1 MADVMIEAV
10 RLTKRYGSRT
20 AVRELSFTAHQGD
33 VVGLLGPNGS
43 GKTTTI
49 RLLTTVLPPTDG
61 TFSVAGVPS
70 TRPAEIRRR
79 VGVLPESSGYP
90 GHQTGQEYLRY
101 HARLFGR
108 SRPDAIRIAA
118 NLLAEVGL
126 AERGSTRI
134 STYSRGMR
142 QRLGIARALVNDP
155 VVVFLDEPTLGLD
168 PAGQRQVL
176 GMVREIA
183 RDRGATVVLSTHTLP
198 EVEEV
203 CTSAI
208 ILSDGSVLV
217 SGPISEVT
225 RTVTVQHS
233 GQLRVP
239 MDLVDKARAALTGVP
254 GLTLE
259 ATDGRPDILK
269 ISVTEGRDGRRD
281 RADTGLNAAL
291 RAVLAADVPVLAFEV
306 EGARLSTAFLTMTAE
321 GAR

>member
-1 MADVMIEAV
+1 
-10 RLTKRYGSRT
+10 
-20 AVRELSFTAHQGD
+20 
-33 VVGLLGPNGS
+33 
-43 GKTTTI
+43 
-49 RLLTTVLPPTDG
+49 VLPATNG

-70 TRPAEIRRR
+70 IRPNEIRRR

-108 SRPDAIRIAA
+108 SRPDAIRVADD
-118 NLLAEVGL
+118 LLAEVGL
-126 AERGSTRI
+126 AERRSSRI

-183 RDRGATVVLSTHTLP
+183 RDRAATVVLSTHTLP

-208 ILSDGSVLV
+208 ILSAGSVLV

-225 RTVTVQHS
+225 RTVTVQHA
-233 GQLRVP
+233 GQVRVP
-239 MDLVDKARAALTGVP
+239 TDLVDKARAALSGVP
-254 GLTLE
+254 GLTLK
-259 ATDGRPDILK
+259 AADGRPDVLK

-281 RADTGLNAAL
+281 RADTGLNGAL

-321 GAR
+321 GATMTAEGGTMTAEGAR